1 MALLRK
7 KRQIK
12 VSDGVML
19 RWTPGQYSALDT
31 REISE
36 GRDVG
41 NVTAT
46 SRTRRTRRY
55 ALFRRLRLRLSR
67 LLPGQENPRGIATF
81 RVRGRKLLFKGFY
94 NALAHRLGI
103 GEKHHRVIAIE

>member
-7 KRQIK
+7 KKQIK

-19 RWTPGQYSALDT
+19 RWTPGQNSALDT

-46 SRTRRTRRY
+46 KIVADGPVDMPDFVDFAFAY
-55 ALFRRLRLRLSR
+55 HVCF
-67 LLPGQENPRGIATF
+67 PD
-81 RVRGRKLLFKGFY
+81 RKI
-94 NALAHRLGI
+94 HV
-103 GEKHHRVIAIE
+103 E